1 MKGYELIQKIE
12 TGEIK
17 ENTKIKVKTEDGY
30 KTTISYENNGLKWKT
45 GEFDTSILC
54 SKNTEFEL
62 DEENK
67 EIEELEDNFIINL
80 VETDRVIC
88 DKLNEVTRA
97 VNKLINKE

>member
-1 MKGYELIQKIE
+1 MKGYELIQKIA

-17 ENTKIKVKTEDGY
+17 ENTKIKVKTDDGY

-62 DEENK
+62 IEENK
-67 EIEELEDNFIINL
+67 EIEEYKTKYTERWIDI
-80 VETDRVIC
+80 
-88 DKLNEVTRA
+88 EVRGKM
-97 VNKLINKE
+97 VLR